1 MIIRWIWLCCLS
13 LFLSLQV
20 KAQVW
25 TLPAKGWYGNLSYTF
40 FNYNQAFNDN
50 GDIVDIPV
58 EINDQTIKLFAQYGI
73 TDKLTV
79 QAAVPYKML
88 NSELIN
94 PLFNTA
100 EGQYIEGGNLNY
112 LSNVEV
118 GALYKFYEGKPFIT
132 ASFLVEANTTDRNY
146 LTGLQTGFNS
156 WAFRPGIGMGWPL
169 NRSWLQYYLGADFR
183 TNNYTTAV
191 IANLEYGFKPVDY
204 LYFAANVSLR
214 NPVSESSYDCDCT
227 TQYTALYLDQ
237 QQYLGIALK
246 GGFTIN
252 NWGFNL
258 AYNIGPASANVA
270 AAGVPS
276 FGIQYKKE

>member
-1 MIIRWIWLCCLS
+1 MVIRRICLCCLS
-13 LFLSLQV
+13 LFLIVQV

-25 TLPAKGWYGNLSYTF
+25 TLPAKGWYGNVSYTF
-40 FNYNQAFNDN
+40 FTYDQAFNDS

-58 EINDQTIKLFAQYGI
+58 EITDKTIKLFAQYGI
-73 TDKLTV
+73 TDKVTV
-79 QAAVPYKML
+79 QAALPYKIL
-88 NSELIN
+88 NSTLIN
-94 PLFNTA
+94 PAFNA
-100 EGQYIEGGNLNY
+100 VDGQYIESGKLDY
-112 LSNVEV
+112 FSNIEAGV
-118 GALYKFYEGKPFIT
+118 LYKFYEGKPFIT
-132 ASFLVEANTTDRNY
+132 ASFFVEANTTDRNY

-156 WAFRPGIGMGWPL
+156 WGFRPGLGMGWAL

-183 TNNYTTAV
+183 TNDYTTAIISNV
-191 IANLEYGFKPVDY
+191 EYGFKPVDY

-214 NPVSESSYDCDCT
+214 NPVAENSNDCDCST
-227 TQYTALYLDQ
+227 SYTALYLDQ
-237 QQYLGIALK
+237 QQYIGVAVK

-258 AYNIGPASANVA
+258 AYNIGPASSNVA